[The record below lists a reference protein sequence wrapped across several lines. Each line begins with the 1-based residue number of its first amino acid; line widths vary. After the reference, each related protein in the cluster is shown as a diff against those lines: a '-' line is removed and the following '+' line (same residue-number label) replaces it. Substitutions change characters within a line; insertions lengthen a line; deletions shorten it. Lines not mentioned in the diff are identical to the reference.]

1 MTRRPDRSVRGFT
14 LIEVVVALAIVALG
28 MMALFR
34 TVSDAANNASYLRD
48 RSLAAW
54 IATDR
59 VAEIRLSGE
68 FPSVDETEGELEMA
82 RQRWRWKAS
91 VSETPV
97 KGLRRIDVRVRLDGD
112 AEDSSLAQATGFI
125 GQAMQQAAATAAGGG
140 AWQGPPVPGPGND
153 AEDEGPVRPPP
164 PPRRRPPGTDD
175 QEGPEE

>member
-1 MTRRPDRSVRGFT
+1 MTRRPDAPARGFT

-34 TVSDAANNASYLRD
+34 TVSDAANNAAYLRD

-68 FPSVDETEGELEMA
+68 FPSVDETEGETEMA

-97 KGLRRIDVRVRLDGD
+97 KGLRRVDVRVRLDGD
-112 AEDSSLAQATGFI
+112 PEDTSLAQATGFI
-125 GQAMQQAAATAAGGG
+125 GQAMQQAGATGAGGG
-140 AWQGPPVPGPGND
+140 AWQGPPAPNQG
-153 AEDEGPVRPPP
+153 AEAQDEGPARPPP
-164 PPRRRPPGTDD
+164 PKRTRSPGTND